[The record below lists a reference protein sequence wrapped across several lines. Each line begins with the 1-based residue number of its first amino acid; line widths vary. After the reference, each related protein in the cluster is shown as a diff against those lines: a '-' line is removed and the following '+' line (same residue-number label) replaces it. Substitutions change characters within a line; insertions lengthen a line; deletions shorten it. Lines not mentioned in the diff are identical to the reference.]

1 MNTGFDIKADTDNM
15 EFIYGKDVFGPITE
29 KRKLDDIRQSLSDP
43 NVDGPEYVYAVA
55 MDVGKEKDKE
65 FFTWYEAEA
74 WNRHGAGWRA

>member
-43 NVDGPEYVYAVA
+43 NVDGPEYVLCSRNGCWERKRQRRS
-55 MDVGKEKDKE
+55 D
-65 FFTWYEAEA
+65 
-74 WNRHGAGWRA
+74 

>member
-43 NVDGPEYVYAVA
+43 NVDGP
-55 MDVGKEKDKE
+55 G
-65 FFTWYEAEA
+65 
-74 WNRHGAGWRA
+74 WNCR